1 MRNLVA
7 LVAGAGLA
15 LVVAA
20 AKPAAAQDGDFLAF
34 SLGAFDVFDD
44 ETTTE
49 AHIEYRSGWKLF
61 NVGPT
66 LGVMFNSDAGL
77 YVYGGVYLDLFLG
90 RRWLVMPNVAVGAYH
105 QGDSKDLG
113 STFEFHAA
121 VEVSY
126 RFDGGSRLGIA
137 LHHISNAGLGDSNK
151 GANSLVVTY
160 AISFDHL

>member
-34 SLGAFDVFDD
+34 SLGAFDFIN

-49 AHIEYRSGWKLF
+49 ARIEYRSGWKTF
-61 NVGPT
+61 NVGPM
-66 LGVMFNSDAGL
+66 LGVMFNSKASL
-77 YVYGGVYLDLFLG
+77 YVYGGFYLDLSFG
-90 RRWLVMPNVAVGAYH
+90 RWVVMPNLAVGAYYE
-105 QGDSKDLG
+105 GNGKDLG
-113 STFEFHAA
+113 HVIEFHSG

-126 RFDGGSRLGIA
+126 RFDNRSRLGIA
-137 LHHISNAGLGDSNK
+137 LHHISNANIGDRNP
-151 GANSLVVTY
+151 GAESLVVTY
-160 AISFDHL
+160 AIPFDRL